1 MISTGYGTGSHDV
14 VLHWADGVKTRILS
28 NLEDMNRNPPLA
40 TVDGEAAQGYRRD
53 TSFYSIVDNPDSR
66 DETMFCNRILA
77 NQNSV
82 CYKFTDK

>member
-1 MISTGYGTGSHDV
+1 MPIFNG
-14 VLHWADGVKTRILS
+14 KT
-28 NLEDMNRNPPLA
+28 
-40 TVDGEAAQGYRRD
+40 TVVDGEAAQGYRRD

-66 DETMFCNRILA
+66 DDLMFCQRMLS